1 MVPQSRMSA
10 IATPVLALGLAF
22 ALSGCLSFGKD
33 PPDTLFNL
41 TPARVA
47 AAGSGSSGTAATA
60 ISVLEPQASAR
71 LDVLRVPVQVDDA
84 SVAYLKD
91 AQWVEKPARL
101 FARLLEESIR
111 EKGNRLVVDGSD
123 AEYSAQTKL
132 SGQLLDMGYDA
143 RTGSVVVRYNAVLQT
158 PDGQIRTRLFESA
171 VSGISATAGAVRPA
185 LNAAANDVVGQ
196 VADWVG

>member
-1 MVPQSRMSA
+1 MAPQSRIST
-10 IATPVLALGLAF
+10 IAAPVLALGLAL
-22 ALSGCLSFGKD
+22 ALGGCLSLGSE
-33 PPDTLFNL
+33 PPATLFNL

-47 AAGSGSSGTAATA
+47 TPGTGASGTAAQA
-60 ISVLEPQASAR
+60 ISVLDLDAPAR

-101 FARLLEESIR
+101 FGRLLEESIR
-111 EKGNRLVVDGSD
+111 AKGDRLIVDGSD
-123 AEYSAQTKL
+123 AQYSAQTKL
-132 SGQLLDMGYDA
+132 TGQLLDMGYDA

-158 PDGQIRTRLFESA
+158 SDGQIRTRLFEST

-185 LNAAANDVVGQ
+185 LNQAANDVAGQ

>member
-1 MVPQSRMSA
+1 MAPQSRIST
-10 IATPVLALGLAF
+10 IATPVFALGLAL
-22 ALSGCLSFGKD
+22 ALGGCLSFGSE

-41 TPARVA
+41 TPSRVA
-47 AAGSGSSGTAATA
+47 AAGTGASGTAAQA

-71 LDVLRVPVQVDDA
+71 LDVMRVPVQVDDA

-101 FARLLEESIR
+101 FSRLLEESIR
-111 EKGNRLVVDGSD
+111 AKGTRLVVDGSD

-132 SGQLLDMGYDA
+132 SGQLLDLGYDA
-143 RTGSVVVRYNAVLQT
+143 RSGSVLVRYNAVLQT
-158 PDGQIRTRLFESA
+158 PNGEIRTRLFEST
-171 VSGISATAGAVRPA
+171 VPGVSATAGAVRPA
-185 LNAAANDVVGQ
+185 LNQAANDVAGQ

>member
-1 MVPQSRMSA
+1 MVPLSRMSA
-10 IATPVLALGLAF
+10 AAVALGLAL
-22 ALSGCLSFGKD
+22 ALAGCISFGKD

-41 TPARVA
+41 TPANVA
-47 AAGSGSSGTAATA
+47 AAGSGATGTAAQA

-84 SVAYLKD
+84 SVAYLQD

-111 EKGNRLVVDGSD
+111 ATGTRLVVDGSD

-143 RTGSVVVRYNAVLQT
+143 RSGSVVVRYNAVLQM
-158 PDGQIRTRLFESA
+158 PDGQIRTRLFESTMPGVA
-171 VSGISATAGAVRPA
+171 PDAAAVRPA
-185 LNAAANDVVGQ
+185 LNAAANDVAGQ
-196 VADWVG
+196 VAAWVG

>member
-10 IATPVLALGLAF
+10 VTGPVFALTLALALA
-22 ALSGCLSFGKD
+22 GCISFGKD
-33 PPDTLFNL
+33 PPPTLFNL

-47 AAGSGSSGTAATA
+47 AAGTGATGTAAQA

-84 SVAYLKD
+84 SVAYLQD

-101 FARLLEESIR
+101 FTRLLEESIR
-111 EKGNRLVVDGSD
+111 AKGTRLVVDGSD
-123 AEYSAQTKL
+123 AEYAAQTKL
-132 SGQLLDMGYDA
+132 SGQLLDLGYDA
-143 RTGSVVVRYNAVLQT
+143 RSGSVVVRYNAVLQL
-158 PDGQIRTRLFESA
+158 PDGQIRTRLFESTMPG
-171 VSGISATAGAVRPA
+171 VPATAGAVRPA
-185 LNAAANDVVGQ
+185 LNQAANDVAGQ

>member
-1 MVPQSRMSA
+1 MVPNFRRSA
-10 IATPVLALGLAF
+10 APLVALGLAF
-22 ALSGCLSFGKD
+22 ALAGCLSFGKD

-47 AAGSGSSGTAATA
+47 AAGTGATGTAAQA

-71 LDVLRVPVQVDDA
+71 IDVLRVPVQVDDA
-84 SVAYLKD
+84 SVAYLQD

-111 EKGNRLVVDGSD
+111 AKGTRLVVDGSD

-132 SGQLLDMGYDA
+132 SGQLLDLGYDA
-143 RTGSVVVRYNAVLQT
+143 RSGSVVVRYNAVLQL
-158 PDGQIRTRLFESA
+158 PDGQIRTRLFESTMP
-171 VSGISATAGAVRPA
+171 GIAADAAAVRPA
-185 LNAAANDVVGQ
+185 LNAAANDVAGQ
-196 VADWVG
+196 VAEWVG